1 MIRVNASN
9 GRSIGSF
16 FYAKKLIGVMF
27 NAREVSDSVP
37 SAYNGQDALLV

>member
-9 GRSIGSF
+9 ERSIGSF
-16 FYAKKLIGVMF
+16 FYAKKLMGVMF
-27 NAREVSDSVP
+27 NAREVSYIAP